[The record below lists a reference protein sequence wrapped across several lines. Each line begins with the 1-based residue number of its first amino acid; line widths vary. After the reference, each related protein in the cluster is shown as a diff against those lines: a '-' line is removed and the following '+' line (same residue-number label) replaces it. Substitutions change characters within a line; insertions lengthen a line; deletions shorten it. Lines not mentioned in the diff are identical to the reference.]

1 MYTSFD
7 CSLFQ
12 GGDMPIKAILDGKE
26 IHSFT
31 FNDREWEE
39 LKNSYKKCTLVM
51 SCCGHGAIP
60 KTSKLNNFHFSH
72 KPKSDCQYARESP
85 DHLYLKFLIAKLAHK
100 AGWSVTTEK
109 SGQTPTGEQWIADV
123 YCTKNNVQ
131 LIFEIQL
138 SQQSM
143 DVFKERQ
150 AKYIASGIDRVLWL
164 HKLRK
169 GKEFYFRDICISYD
183 LPMFGLL
190 QDENNNYYLPQFSV
204 SVDQFIS
211 GVLDKKLTWHPHNN
225 SKLQAKVIPYKEE
238 CWRCGKETNIVR
250 GIGIHS
256 LDDIALDFISFGS
269 QDCKDLIHKHI
280 SNEILKSHGI
290 GELKQRYSKTAG
302 GFYLSNGC
310 KYCNVLL
317 GDFHLPNS
325 PLEYRNNKYKSIAT
339 FTFDYRGRP
348 FINQNWY
355 FQGKRAKLI

>member
-1 MYTSFD
+1 
-7 CSLFQ
+7 
-12 GGDMPIKAILDGKE
+12 MPLKAILDGEE

-31 FNDREWEE
+31 FNEREWEE
-39 LKNSYKKCTLVM
+39 LKDSYRKRTLVM

-131 LIFEIQL
+131 LIFEVQL

-143 DVFKERQ
+143 DAFKERQ
-150 AKYIASGIDRVLWL
+150 AKYTASGINRVLWL

-204 SVDQFIS
+204 SVDQFIT
-211 GVLDKKLTWHPHNN
+211 GVLNKKLAWYPQNN
-225 SKLQAKVIPYKEE
+225 AKLQAKVILYKEK
-238 CWRCGKETNIVR
+238 CWCCGKNTNRVQ
-250 GIGIHS
+250 GIGVHS
-256 LDDIALDFISFGS
+256 LDDTALDFISFHNH
-269 QDCKDLIHKHI
+269 DCKDLIYHNIK
-280 SNEILKSHGI
+280 NETLKSYGV
-290 GELKQRYSKTAG
+290 GELKVRYSKTKKE
-302 GFYLSNGC
+302 FYFSNGC
-310 KYCNVLL
+310 KYCDALL
-317 GDFHLPNS
+317 GDIYLPDA
-325 PLEYRNNKYKSIAT
+325 PLSFEYQASIYKSIVA
-339 FTFDYRGRP
+339 FTFDYRGSP
-348 FINQNWY
+348 FIEPNWY